1 MRSTPLLLHQNSA
14 NHYTI
19 LSTSV
24 NNDLY
29 WKNPIVVG
37 ADRRNRLACGRDDA
51 KVRCRLMRGAKRRQ
65 SAKLLPDEVHCRM
78 LGVGYTLGA
87 KRQHRMLAC
96 CCHTQVD

>member
-24 NNDLY
+24 NNDLC

-37 ADRRNRLACGRDDA
+37 ADRQNRPACEKDVA
-51 KVRCRLMRGAKRRQ
+51 KERYRMMRGAKRRQ
-65 SAKLLPDEVHCRM
+65 SAKLLPDEVHCR
-78 LGVGYTLGA
+78 TLGADYTPVA
-87 KRQHRMLAC
+87 KRQHRTPAY
-96 CCHTQVD
+96 CCHTQAG